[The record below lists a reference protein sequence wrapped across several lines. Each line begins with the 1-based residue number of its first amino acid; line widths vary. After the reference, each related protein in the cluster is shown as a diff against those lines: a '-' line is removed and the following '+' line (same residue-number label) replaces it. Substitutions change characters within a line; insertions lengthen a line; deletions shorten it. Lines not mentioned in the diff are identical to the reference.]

1 MPIPWILAGAVT
13 LVAVGA
19 AAWAA
24 DESGEREKEHDRYQS
39 VIADLERKLGNT
51 EREYRQLRKR
61 LGEKNQ
67 QVRELASEVRRLRQD
82 LTAARQR
89 AAA

>member
-1 MPIPWILAGAVT
+1 MPLPWIVAGAVT

-24 DESGEREKEHDRYQS
+24 DESGEREKEQGRYRS
-39 VIADLERKLGNT
+39 VIADLERKLDNT
-51 EREYRQLRKR
+51 ERDYRQLRER
-61 LGEKNQ
+61 LGEKNR
-67 QVRELASEVRRLRQD
+67 QVRELASEVRRLRRN
-82 LTAARQR
+82 LAAARRR

>member
-19 AAWAA
+19 AAWGMDEA
-24 DESGEREKEHDRYQS
+24 DEREKEHDRYQS
-39 VIADLERKLGNT
+39 VIADLERKLSNT

-61 LGEKNQ
+61 LGEKDR

>member
-1 MPIPWILAGAVT
+1 MPLPWIVAGAVT

-39 VIADLERKLGNT
+39 VIADLERKLDDT
-51 EREYRQLRKR
+51 ESEYRLLRER
-61 LGEKNQ
+61 LGEKNR
-67 QVRELASEVRRLRQD
+67 QVQELASQVRRLRRN
-82 LTAARQR
+82 LAAARQR